1 MKLQSLR
8 ALLAAVESGSLRN
21 AARKLGVSQPAL
33 TKAIRELELELGAP
47 LLLRSNTGVTTT
59 AQGRVLADRARTV
72 ERELATAVD
81 QIRQLSGDMV
91 GSLHVAAVPLALLL
105 LVPEALRTFSASHPG
120 IRLRIDEELYMAQLT
135 RLRAGEVGVAVG
147 PVPAGLPAG
156 ELVIEP
162 LMPIQMVVVAGR
174 TSQHAKARFLADLA
188 DARWVFT
195 GTSAGAGYARHLFV
209 ENGLPVPEASAVVNS
224 TLGLLSLIC
233 GGDFVG
239 LMPRQIATHPLAAA
253 YMTIVP
259 IREGALKADIAAMT
273 RPESA
278 LVPAVRH
285 FVAHLSRAAHH
296 FGHLEA
302 PVWP

>member
-8 ALLAAVESGSLRN
+8 ALLAAVETGSLRN

-47 LLLRSNTGVTTT
+47 LLLRSNTGVATT
-59 AQGRVLADRARTV
+59 AQGRVLVERAKTV
-72 ERELATAVD
+72 ERELAAAVD
-81 QIRQLSGDMV
+81 QIRQLSGEMV
-91 GSLHVAAVPLALLL
+91 GSLHVAAVPLALML
-105 LVPEALRTFSASHPG
+105 LVPEALRTFSASYPG

-135 RLRAGEVGVAVG
+135 RLRAGEVDVCVG
-147 PVPAGLPAG
+147 PVPVGLPAG

-162 LMPIQMVVVAGR
+162 LMPIQMVVVAGKY
-174 TSQHAKARFLADLA
+174 SQHAKATSLAELA

-195 GTSAGAGYARHLFV
+195 GTSADAGYAKHLFA
-209 ENGLPVPEASAVVNS
+209 ENGLPVPKASAVVNS
-224 TLGLLSLIC
+224 TLGLVALIS

-239 LMPRQIATHPLAAA
+239 LMPRQIAVHPTAAA
-253 YMTIVP
+253 YMRLVP
-259 IREGALKADIAAMT
+259 VQEGPLLAEMAAMT

-285 FVAHLSRAAHH
+285 FIAHLSRAAHH
-296 FGHLEA
+296 FGGLE
-302 PVWP
+302 VMG

>member
-8 ALLAAVESGSLRN
+8 ALLAAVETGSLRN

-47 LLLRSNTGVTTT
+47 LLLRSNTGVATT
-59 AQGRVLADRARTV
+59 AQGRVLVDRARTV
-72 ERELATAVD
+72 ERELAAAVD
-81 QIRQLSGDMV
+81 QIRQLSGEMV
-91 GSLHVAAVPLALLL
+91 GSLHVAAVPLALML
-105 LVPEALRTFSASHPG
+105 LVPEALRTFSASYPG

-135 RLRAGEVGVAVG
+135 RLRAGEVEVCVG

-174 TSQHAKARFLADLA
+174 YSQHAKARSLAELA

-195 GTSAGAGYARHLFV
+195 GTSADAGYAKHLFA
-209 ENGLPVPEASAVVNS
+209 ENGLPVPKASAVVNS
-224 TLGLLSLIC
+224 TLGLVALIS

-239 LMPRQIATHPLAAA
+239 LMPRQIAVHPTAAA
-253 YMTIVP
+253 YMRLVP
-259 IREGALKADIAAMT
+259 VKEGHLLAEMAAMT

-285 FVAHLSRAAHH
+285 FIAHLSRAAHH
-296 FGHLEA
+296 FGGLEVA
-302 PVWP
+302 G

>member
-8 ALLAAVESGSLRN
+8 ALLAAVETGSLRN

-47 LLLRSNTGVTTT
+47 LLLRSNTGVATT
-59 AQGRVLADRARTV
+59 AQGRVLVDRAKTV
-72 ERELATAVD
+72 ERELAAAVD
-81 QIRQLSGDMV
+81 QIRQLSGEMV
-91 GSLHVAAVPLALLL
+91 GSLHVAAVPLALML
-105 LVPEALRTFSASHPG
+105 LVPEALRTFSASYPG

-135 RLRAGEVGVAVG
+135 RLRAGEVDVCVG
-147 PVPAGLPAG
+147 PVPVGLPAG

-162 LMPIQMVVVAGR
+162 LMPIQMVVVAGKY
-174 TSQHAKARFLADLA
+174 SQHAKAKSLAELA

-195 GTSAGAGYARHLFV
+195 GTSADAGYAKHLFA
-209 ENGLPVPEASAVVNS
+209 EHGLPVPKASAVVNS
-224 TLGLLSLIC
+224 TLGLVALIS

-239 LMPRQIATHPLAAA
+239 LMPRQIAVHPTAAA
-253 YMTIVP
+253 YMRQVP
-259 IREGALKADIAAMT
+259 VKEGHLLAEMAAMT

-285 FVAHLSRAAHH
+285 FIAHLSRAAHH
-296 FGHLEA
+296 FGGLEVA
-302 PVWP
+302 G

>member
-8 ALLAAVESGSLRN
+8 ALLAAVETGSLRN

-47 LLLRSNTGVTTT
+47 LLLRSNTGVATT
-59 AQGRVLADRARTV
+59 AQGRVLADRAKTV
-72 ERELATAVD
+72 ERELAAAVD
-81 QIRQLSGDMV
+81 QIRQLSGEMV
-91 GSLHVAAVPLALLL
+91 GSLHVAAVPLALML
-105 LVPEALRTFSASHPG
+105 LVPEALRTFSARYPG
-120 IRLRIDEELYMAQLT
+120 IGLRIDEELYMAQLT
-135 RLRAGEVGVAVG
+135 RLRAGEVDVCVG

-174 TSQHAKARFLADLA
+174 HSPHAKARSLAELS

-195 GTSAGAGYARHLFV
+195 GTSANAGYARHLFA
-209 ENGLPVPEASAVVNS
+209 EHGLPVPPASAVVNS
-224 TLGLLSLIC
+224 TLGLVALIS
-233 GGDFVG
+233 GGEFVG
-239 LMPRQIATHPLAAA
+239 LMPRQIAVHPMAAEYMRPVPVKEGHLLAE
-253 YMTIVP
+253 M
-259 IREGALKADIAAMT
+259 AAMT

-285 FVAHLSRAAHH
+285 FIAHLSRAAHH
-296 FGHLEA
+296 FGNLELPA
-302 PVWP
+302 